1 MIHVGVDI
9 GGTGIQTGVVDD
21 NGKMLA
27 ETSIITR
34 VDLSFPEQVGQIV
47 QSVRDV
53 LAKAGYAT
61 DDLQSVGVGIP
72 GIADKK
78 TGVIIN
84 CNNLGWRHA
93 PFRQEFQKHLDMP
106 VYLENDANVAA
117 LAESYFGVS
126 AGTSSSVFITLGTGV
141 GSGIIING
149 KVWTGYHGIGGEL
162 GHTILEI
169 DGIPCT
175 CGNDGCTERYCSAT
189 AIIWLA
195 RQYLQMHPD
204 SLIMDMIGG
213 NLTKINAKIVFDAA
227 KELDPTAAKIVQFY
241 IKCLARTIANVVNFF
256 DPEVIVLGGGVSK
269 AGDYLLD
276 NIMRIYPDFVLFNE
290 LPMPEVKIAK
300 LGPEA
305 GIIGAAMLKE

>member
-1 MIHVGVDI
+1 MVRVGIDI

-21 NGKMLA
+21 NGKVLA

-34 VDLSFPEQVGQIV
+34 VDLPFSEQVAQIV

-53 LAKAGYAT
+53 LAKTDNST
-61 DDLQSVGVGIP
+61 DDLHFIGVGIP
-72 GIADKK
+72 GIADRN

-84 CNNLGWRHA
+84 CNNLGWRHV
-93 PFRQEFQKHLDMP
+93 PFREEFQKHLDLP
-106 VYLENDANVAA
+106 IILENDANVAA

-141 GSGIIING
+141 GSGIVING
-149 KVWTGYHGIGGEL
+149 KVWSGYHGIGGEL

-169 DGIPCT
+169 DGIPCA
-175 CGNDGCTERYCSAT
+175 CGNHGCTERYCSAT

-195 RQYLQMHPD
+195 REYLPQHPE
-204 SLIMDMIGG
+204 SLIMEMVGG

-227 KELDPTAAKIVQFY
+227 KELDPVAGKIIQYYV
-241 IKCLARTIANVVNFF
+241 KCLARTIANVVNFL

-269 AGDYLLD
+269 AGNYLLEH
-276 NIMRIYPDFVLFNE
+276 IMRVYPDYVLFNE

-305 GIIGAAMLKE
+305 GIIGAAMLTD